1 MNNFEDPNKA
11 CLQALAQSIGL
22 GVLGEFNLQGF
33 KYMIVSFGNCSEDY
47 AEHDMIPSEEADYY
61 WVVGRIEIQNQ
72 YCLIIKAKDTF
83 KVAEPTVT
91 DLLTARELQIAAFV
105 ALGYSNKQIGNRLQ
119 ISEWTVSTHLRRTFI
134 KLGVDSR
141 AAMVYRCAPLIN
153 FILQTEAQVG

>member
-1 MNNFEDPNKA
+1 MNNIEEPNKA

-22 GVLGEFNLQGF
+22 GILGEFCLQDS
-33 KYMIVSFGNCSEDY
+33 KYMIVWFGKNSKEY
-47 AEHDMIPSEEADYY
+47 AEHDLIPAEEADYY
-61 WVVGRIEIQNQ
+61 SIVGRIEIDDL
-72 YCLIIKAKDTF
+72 YCLIIKSKDTL
-83 KVAEPTVT
+83 KTVEPPNIP

-105 ALGYSNKQIGNRLQ
+105 ALGHSNKQIANRLQ

-153 FILQTEAQVG
+153 FILQAEAD